1 MKLYGSVQKS
11 NYTFG
16 KWYLE
21 LPEIWSRD
29 KEFVKQCPYPYISD
43 MKQPAA
49 SVELFNFYELEVD
62 WIDFSRVFDLR
73 DACWRDKL
81 LTFIKIFGHGWAS
94 KGGITTDS
102 SPLDHLMYLGN
113 YNVLASKNYIWSVIN
128 HGPDFNGNFTE
139 LWYYVNTFEH
149 PENFYSLTKLD
160 PEEVLK

>member
-29 KEFVKQCPYPYISD
+29 ESFVKKCPYPYMMDI
-43 MKQPAA
+43 KQPQP
-49 SVELFNFYELEVD
+49 SPELFDYYMLEVD

-73 DACWRDKL
+73 DGYWREKL
-81 LTFIKIFGHGWAS
+81 LTFIKVFGYGWAS
-94 KGGITTDS
+94 KGGIMEDD

-113 YNVLASKNYIWSVIN
+113 YNVLAGKNYIWSVMK
-128 HGPDFNGNFTE
+128 HGPSMDGEFVE

-149 PENFYSLTKLD
+149 PENFYALTKLNA
-160 PEEVLK
+160 EEFLK